1 MLIPLEP
8 VYDGELQEWAMI
20 ELQGEIV
27 RNEGDPNA
35 GGYDVGVFSKSPSG
49 ALVLTIGYHQLEGA
63 EQPLKKP
70 FVVIEKSKEDE
81 FTGVAME
88 GASDCPSAYK
98 AIGIVRKKYLFKQRP
113 RALIT
118 KPAS

>member
-1 MLIPLEP
+1 MREIQTLEDMTLGYFQNHHRY
-8 VYDGELQEWAMI
+8 VELNDIKATTQADTQEFV
-20 ELQGEIV
+20 LSNSCFLFLLNQ
-27 RNEGDPNA
+27 
-35 GGYDVGVFSKSPSG
+35 G

-98 AIGIVRKKYLFKQRP
+98 VRLWLLDGQHKADIQHCT
-113 RALIT
+113 I
-118 KPAS
+118 